1 MKTDIIIDC
10 DPGQD
15 DAIAILMA
23 INSQNLNILGITTV
37 AGNVNGEQTY
47 LNAMNIC
54 GFANR
59 ANIGVYKGA
68 LKPLQK
74 DIIFATHIH
83 GENGLSDNIKGEYLD
98 KKDIDAVEF
107 LIKTLRESSKK
118 ITIAATAALTNIALA
133 IRQAPDIK
141 EKIEKIVL
149 MGGSVTEGN
158 ITKFAEFN
166 FFTDPHAA
174 KEVFESGLN
183 IVMIGLNSTNQ
194 TMFDE
199 QLINRVKQI
208 GNKVS
213 DGIVNI
219 MQDLLLTYREVYNI
233 PGAIIHDGCV
243 MAYLNDPSIFA
254 TKPAL
259 VKIETEDQEK
269 IGASYVTFGE
279 NIKPNATVTLDVNVS
294 RLFDMMIDL
303 LSAS

>member
-1 MKTDIIIDC
+1 MTDIIIDC

-47 LNAMNIC
+47 INAMNIC
-54 GFANR
+54 GFANK

-83 GENGLSDNIKGEYLD
+83 GKNGLSDNIKGEYVFKNELT
-98 KKDIDAVEF
+98 AVEF
-107 LIKTLRESSKK
+107 LIKTLRESDKK

-174 KEVFESGLN
+174 KEVFDSGLN

-199 QLINRVKQI
+199 QLINRVRQI
-208 GNKVS
+208 NNKLS
-213 DGIVNI
+213 SGIVNI
-219 MQDLLLTYREVYNI
+219 MEDLLLTYRQVYNI
-233 PGAIIHDGCV
+233 PGAIVHDGCV
-243 MAYLNDPSIFA
+243 IAYLNDPSIFA
-254 TKPAL
+254 TKPAF
-259 VKIETEDQEK
+259 VKIETEDEEK
-269 IGASYVTFGE
+269 IGASYVTFGQ
-279 NIKPNATVTLDVNVS
+279 NIKHNATVTLDVNVS
-294 RLFDMMIDL
+294 KLYDMMIEL
-303 LSAS
+303 FSK